1 MSHGAPTTHAHKS
14 TVAIVD
20 DDPSVRKAIS
30 NLCESEG
37 LDVVAFPSTA
47 AFLRWPIPE
56 TPVCMVLDVRMPG
69 ESGLDFQVE
78 LSKSHAEIPIVF
90 VTAHGDIPMSV
101 RAMKAGAVEFLT
113 KPFRDQD
120 LLDAINAGLA
130 KSRMRR
136 NALEANAE
144 LEARYQS
151 LSNREREVMDLIT
164 KGQLTKQIA
173 AKFNLSEI
181 TVKICRRQ
189 IMTKMQANSMLELG
203 RMSEKLERMRNGP
216 EEHR

>member
-1 MSHGAPTTHAHKS
+1 MNLGAPATRTQKS

-37 LDVVAFPSTA
+37 FDVVAFSSTA
-47 AFLRWPIPE
+47 EFLRWSIPE

-69 ESGLDFQVE
+69 ENGLDFQVE
-78 LSKSHAEIPIVF
+78 LAKSHAEIPIVF
-90 VTAHGDIPMSV
+90 VTAHSDIPMSV
-101 RAMKAGAVEFLT
+101 RAMKAGAIEFLT

-120 LLDAINAGLA
+120 LLDAINGGLA

-136 NALEANAE
+136 NALEMNAE

-173 AKFNLSEI
+173 ATLNLSEI
-181 TVKICRRQ
+181 TVKVCRRQ
-189 IMTKMQANSMLELG
+189 IMTKMQANSMLDLG
-203 RMSEKLERMRNGP
+203 RMSEKLERMRSGP
-216 EEHR
+216 AELR

>member
-1 MSHGAPTTHAHKS
+1 MSQGAPTTHSQKL

-47 AFLRWPIPE
+47 EFLRWPIPE

-78 LSKSHAEIPIVF
+78 LSKSHSEIPIVF

-120 LLDAINAGLA
+120 LLDAINSGLA
-130 KSRMRR
+130 QSRMRR
-136 NALEANAE
+136 SALEANAE

-173 AKFNLSEI
+173 AKLNLSEI
-181 TVKICRRQ
+181 TVKVCRRQ
-189 IMTKMQANSMLELG
+189 IMAKMQANSLLELG
-203 RMSEKLERMRNGP
+203 RMSEKLERVRNGP
-216 EEHR
+216 E